1 MEVNVGAWN
10 ATETM
15 RNFDDFR
22 ISRCGA
28 PLTRA
33 RAHARC
39 LEFNQRRNPTAALPP
54 RYRLCEGT
62 KLLSWQ
68 FPPEEEKKERE
79 RERER
84 EGGRRLPSGP
94 SHGAPVLAGGRRAA
108 SAALVEEALS
118 WSDASLTSTRRDNSR
133 PRANSFFQRT

>member
-84 EGGRRLPSGP
+84 GREEGVCL
-94 SHGAPVLAGGRRAA
+94 
-108 SAALVEEALS
+108 LVHLTVHLS
-118 WSDASLTSTRRDNSR
+118 SPEDGEQPA
-133 PRANSFFQRT
+133 QH